1 MINQKIT
8 CRALL
13 MVAGLTL
20 TTNLIT
26 TAVAGVNDHKIACAG
41 VEKALVDAAMEQA
54 RKDATATIAKLDAGD
69 ATTLQKFSRWLG
81 SPTPTAIA
89 SARAHY
95 ERVVTFSGF
104 GGVWCPVANSPEF
117 GWNAGDFAGVHPAA
131 PRDIFFAPQFFEV
144 GATGLDS
151 QASTAMHEALHTV
164 GVLPQGTEQEVYA
177 VPALEA
183 LAKQNQAAALR
194 NAQSLEYLTTDLL
207 YGGL

>member
-1 MINQKIT
+1 MINQKTT
-8 CRALL
+8 CGALPI
-13 MVAGLTL
+13 VAALTL
-20 TTNLIT
+20 ATNLSTI
-26 TAVAGVNDHKIACAG
+26 AVAGVDDHKIACAG

-54 RKDATATIAKLDAGD
+54 RKDATATIAKLDAVD

-81 SPTPTAIA
+81 APTPTAIA
-89 SARAHY
+89 SARANY

-104 GGVWCPVANSPEF
+104 GGVWCPVANSSEF

-131 PRDIFFAPQFFEV
+131 LSDIFFAPQFFQL
-144 GATGLDS
+144 GATGVDS
-151 QASTAMHEALHTV
+151 QASTAMHEALHTI
-164 GVLPQGTEQEVYA
+164 GVLPQGAEQEVYS